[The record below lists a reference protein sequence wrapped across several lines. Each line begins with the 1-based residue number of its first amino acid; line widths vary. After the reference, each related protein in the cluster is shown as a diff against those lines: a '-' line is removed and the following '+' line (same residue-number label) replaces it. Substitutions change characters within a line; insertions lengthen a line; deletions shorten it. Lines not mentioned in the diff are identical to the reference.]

1 METDLE
7 VLIHKSTPASA
18 PRFKLNGLRR
28 RRLEK
33 EDSVTEKKI
42 YVTDSDLQRLK
53 TLLHDNWRDRREDVG
68 DLNRLDYELERASV
82 VTPKEVSKDVVTM
95 NSRVRLR
102 DLDSGDAVEFSLV
115 YPSQPYAAGS
125 DHLAEMTVSVLAP
138 IGTAILGNR
147 VGDSIEWEVPA
158 GVRRLKIEK
167 VLFQP
172 EAAGRLDL

>member
-1 METDLE
+1 M
-7 VLIHKSTPASA
+7 
-18 PRFKLNGLRR
+18 
-28 RRLEK
+28 
-33 EDSVTEKKI
+33 TEKKI

-95 NSRVRLR
+95 NSHVRLR

-138 IGTAILGNR
+138 IGTAILGYR

-158 GVRRLKIEK
+158 GVRRLKVEK

>member
-1 METDLE
+1 M
-7 VLIHKSTPASA
+7 
-18 PRFKLNGLRR
+18 
-28 RRLEK
+28 
-33 EDSVTEKKI
+33 TERQI

-53 TLLHDNWRDRREDVG
+53 TLLRDNWRDRREDLG
-68 DLNRLDYELERASV
+68 DLNRLDYEIERASV
-82 VTPKEVSKDVVTM
+82 VKPMEVPKDVVTM

-125 DHLAEMTVSVLAP
+125 DHLSEMTVSVLAP
-138 IGTAILGNR
+138 IGTAILGYR

-158 GVRRLKIEK
+158 GVRRVKVEE

-172 EAAGRLDL
+172 EAAGRYDL